1 MSFVDSNV
9 FVYHL
14 AADPAYGQTAKRL
27 LEKVEG
33 GERSVTSTL
42 VITQVCSYLKWKR
55 RHSVIPLFL
64 SLLKRLTSL
73 EKIETHMLDFE
84 EARSIQ
90 LQLNLPWSMWD
101 DIVIAAQM
109 RRVNLKVI
117 YSNDND
123 FDRIP
128 WIKRTF

>member
-14 AADPAYGQTAKRL
+14 AADPVYGQTAKRL
-27 LEKVEG
+27 LEKIEG

-55 RHSVIPLFL
+55 RQSAIPLFL

-109 RRVNLKVI
+109 RRVNLKAI

-123 FDRIP
+123 FDRFP